1 MSAIVLEKCLNG
13 ISPRTACKCLD
24 VVYEDASRQEQI
36 EVYHELKRYFESILL
51 CEIKRH
57 YEEHYI

>member
-13 ISPRTACKCLD
+13 ISPRTACKGLD
-24 VVYEDASRQEQI
+24 MVLKDTNCREQI